1 MTLDQLLASARQS
14 LSTLLAERASRTT
27 AIATMRDQLG
37 TDAAITEASVTE
49 VISARDALD
58 PQIEAATARVAELE
72 GELARDNVA
81 AELAARITPTRV
93 SGVTVGAEPE
103 TYRRGGEHS
112 YFRDLWMSQ
121 TYGRR
126 DATERLVRND
136 AEVFA
141 VRAADGVTGTDGAIG
156 EFVPPIWLVNEFEKL
171 ARPGRVIADQIR
183 NQPLPGGTDSISL
196 PLVTGGSSAA
206 EQTQGSAFSQTDLTS
221 SSATAA
227 VTTLGGI
234 QRASIQLVEQSPINI
249 ESVILQD
256 LAAEY
261 AKVLDTF
268 VINNNAANKRGLLN
282 VTGINAVTY
291 TDASPTVPEIWPK
304 IVDAKRQIHKGRYL
318 PATHVFM
325 HPDRWAWFEAA
336 LDANNRPYV
345 SDDLASAIPLLGTT
359 DGNVPEGLAGKI
371 RGLNLPVFLDPNIPT
386 TLGGGT
392 EDRIIFT
399 RSPDITLYE
408 GAIRSEAF
416 RETEAKTGQIV
427 FRVYTYAALMSARA
441 PKSISVISGTGVVA
455 PTW

>member
-1 MTLDQLLASARQS
+1 MTLDQLLASARES

-37 TDAAITEASVTE
+37 TDAAITESSVTE

-221 SSATAA
+221 SSTTAA

>member
-1 MTLDQLLASARQS
+1 MTLDQLLASARES

-37 TDAAITEASVTE
+37 TDAAITESSVTE

-136 AEVFA
+136 AEVHA

-221 SSATAA
+221 SSTTAA

-455 PTW
+455 PTF

>member
-1 MTLDQLLASARQS
+1 MTLDQLLASARES

-37 TDAAITEASVTE
+37 TDAAITESSVTE

-221 SSATAA
+221 SSTTAA

-345 SDDLASAIPLLGTT
+345 SDDLASAIPLLGAT

-455 PTW
+455 PTF

>member
-37 TDAAITEASVTE
+37 TDAAITESSVTE

-93 SGVTVGAEPE
+93 SSVTVGAEPE

-136 AEVFA
+136 AEVHA

-156 EFVPPIWLVNEFEKL
+156 EFVPPLWLVNEFEKL

-183 NQPLPGGTDSISL
+183 RESLPAGTDSISL
-196 PLVTGGSSAA
+196 PLVTGGSSVA

-221 SSATAA
+221 SSTTAA